1 MKLKKEDRSFI
12 MMTGARANVLEAIG
26 GTPIIKL
33 NNVAKEINSEIYV
46 KLEYMNPGGSTKD
59 RIGAYMLDQAI
70 KEGTLKPGGTI
81 IEGTSGNT
89 GVGLAMW
96 AAVHGYKC
104 IFVLADKQSKEKI
117 DNLRAFG
124 AKVVVCPT
132 NVEPEDPRSYYSVS
146 ARLAETIP
154 NSFYVNQYD
163 NLNNR
168 DTHYNWTAPE
178 MYEQTKGD
186 FDVFM
191 ATVGTGGTI
200 SGCGRY
206 FKEKMPDVQ
215 IVGIDCEGSIVA
227 QYAKTGDKSGA
238 RSYVLEGV
246 GEDFIPE
253 NYDFDN
259 IDDWVVIG
267 DKESFLMTRRLLKEE
282 GIYAGGSAGAAI
294 VGAIKYA
301 KTLKEPKKI
310 LVLLHDS
317 GNRYASK
324 IYNDDWMSDNGY
336 LDSSFN
342 VQIKDVIEQIAD
354 KKTLLTI
361 QESATIGE
369 AIALMEDNG
378 ISQVPVLNKEGAVV
392 GLCQEKN
399 LVKPIVMG
407 EFKKDDCITLAN
419 TQNFKVVDKHEL
431 LITVADALLKK
442 EVALITE
449 DGKLTDILTE
459 IDILQYMS
467 TKGSI

>member
-1 MKLKKEDRSFI
+1 MMK
-12 MMTGARANVLEAIG
+12 GAKPNVLEAIG
-26 GTPIIKL
+26 GTPIVKL
-33 NNVAKEINSEIYV
+33 NKVANEVDSEIYV

-59 RIGAYMLDQAI
+59 RIGAHMLRKAVE
-70 KEGTLKPGGTI
+70 EGKLKPGGTI

-89 GVGLAMW
+89 GVGLAMF

-146 ARLAETIP
+146 KRLSETIP

-168 DTHYNWTAPE
+168 DTHYTWTAPE
-178 MYEQTKGD
+178 MWEQTQGD

-200 SGCGRY
+200 TGCGMY
-206 FKEKMPDVQ
+206 FKEKDPSKQ
-215 IVGIDCEGSIVA
+215 IVGIDCEGSIITHHF
-227 QYAKTGDKSGA
+227 KTGEFIEAKP
-238 RSYVLEGV
+238 YVLEGV

-253 NYDFDN
+253 NYDYSV
-259 IDDWVVIG
+259 IDDFVMIG
-267 DKESFLMTRRLLKEE
+267 DKESFLMTRKLLKYE

-324 IYNDDWMSDNGY
+324 IYNDDWMSDGGY
-336 LDSSFN
+336 IETSFN
-342 VQIKDVIEQIAD
+342 VAIKDVVAAL
-354 KKTLLTI
+354 KK
-361 QESATIGE
+361 ESGNIYSVEDTATIGD
-369 AIALMEDNG
+369 AVKIMEEKG
-378 ISQVPVLNKEGAVV
+378 ISQVPVINDGVV
-392 GLCQEKN
+392 KGVVNEKSLLMPVYQGEYSLTDSISLVYTDN
-399 LVKPIVMG
+399 FTTIDENSLLSDVTDSLVK
-407 EFKKDDCITLAN
+407 KKNVFVTRND
-419 TQNFKVVDKHEL
+419 KVN
-431 LITVADALLKK
+431 
-442 EVALITE
+442 
-449 DGKLTDILTE
+449 GILTH
-459 IDILQYMS
+459 IDILQFVS
-467 TKGSI
+467 ENEQN

>member
-1 MKLKKEDRSFI
+1 MSEL
-12 MMTGARANVLEAIG
+12 MTGARANVVDAIG

-33 NNVAKEINSEIYV
+33 NHITKDIESDIYV

-59 RIGAYMLDQAI
+59 RIGAYMLDQAV

-132 NVEPEDPRSYYSVS
+132 NVAPEDPRSYYSVS
-146 ARLAETIP
+146 KRLSETIP

-163 NLNNR
+163 NLHNR
-168 DTHYNWTAPE
+168 MTHYTWTAPE

-206 FKEKMPDVQ
+206 FKEKMPDVK

-227 QYAKTGDKSGA
+227 HYAQTGEMIEAKT
-238 RSYVLEGV
+238 YVLEGV

-259 IDDWVVIG
+259 IDEWEMVG

-282 GIYAGGSAGAAI
+282 GVYAGGSAGAAI
-294 VGAIKYA
+294 CGAIKYA
-301 KTLKEPKKI
+301 KKLKEPKKI

-336 LDSSFN
+336 LDSSFD
-342 VQIKDVIEQIAD
+342 VQIKDVLNHLE
-354 KKTLLTI
+354 KKGEIKTISDQASIGDAITLMD
-361 QESATIGE
+361 QA
-369 AIALMEDNG
+369 G
-378 ISQVPVLNKEGAVV
+378 ISQLPSIDQNGIVKGIVSEKALLKPVM
-392 GLCQEKN
+392 
-399 LVKPIVMG
+399 MG
-407 EFKKDDCITLAN
+407 EFSKEDNISLAFN
-419 TQNFKVVDKHEL
+419 MNYKVVDQNEL
-431 LITVADALLKK
+431 LSTVADALLQKD
-442 EVALITE
+442 VALVTE
-449 DGKLTDILTE
+449 DGKLKDILTD
-459 IDILQYMS
+459 IDVLQYLS
-467 TKGSI
+467 KTRQY

>member
-1 MKLKKEDRSFI
+1 MSKLMK
-12 MMTGARANVLEAIG
+12 GARANVVDAIG
-26 GTPIIKL
+26 GTPIVKL
-33 NNVAKEINSEIYV
+33 NHITKDLKSEIYV

-59 RIGAYMLDQAI
+59 RIGAYMLDQAV

-96 AAVHGYKC
+96 AAVNGYKC

-132 NVEPEDPRSYYSVS
+132 NVAPEDPRSYYSVS
-146 ARLAETIP
+146 KTLSETIP

-163 NLNNR
+163 NLHNR
-168 DTHYNWTAPE
+168 MTHYTWTAPE
-178 MYEQTKGD
+178 MYEQTQGD

-206 FKEKMPDVQ
+206 FKEKMPNVK

-227 QYAKTGDKSGA
+227 HYAKTGEMIEAK
-238 RSYVLEGV
+238 SYVLEGV

-259 IDDWVVIG
+259 IDDWEMIG

-294 VGAIKYA
+294 CGAIKYA
-301 KTLKEPKKI
+301 NKLKEPKKI

-336 LDSSFN
+336 LDSSFD
-342 VQIKDVIEQIAD
+342 VQIKDVLNHLKKSGNLVTISD
-354 KKTLLTI
+354 K
-361 QESATIGE
+361 STIGE
-369 AIALMEDNG
+369 AITLMDEKG
-378 ISQVPVLNKEGAVV
+378 ISQLPCVDASGNIKGIVNEKTLLKPVM
-392 GLCQEKN
+392 
-399 LVKPIVMG
+399 MG
-407 EFKKDDCITLAN
+407 EFHKGDNISLAFN
-419 TQNFKVVDKHEL
+419 NNYKTVSRNEL
-431 LITVADALLKK
+431 LSNVADALLQK
-442 EVALITE
+442 EVALVL
-449 DGKLTDILTE
+449 DGTKLVDILTDI
-459 IDILQYMS
+459 DVLQYLS
-467 TKGSI
+467 QTRNI

>member
-1 MKLKKEDRSFI
+1 MTNL
-12 MMTGARANVLEAIG
+12 MTGARANVVDAIG

-33 NNVAKEINSEIYV
+33 NHITKDLDAEIYI

-59 RIGAYMLDQAI
+59 RIGAYMLDQAV
-70 KEGTLKPGGTI
+70 KEGKLKPGGTI

-132 NVEPEDPRSYYSVS
+132 NVAPEDPRSYYSVS
-146 ARLAETIP
+146 KRLSETIP

-163 NLNNR
+163 NLHNR
-168 DTHYNWTAPE
+168 MTHYTWTAPE
-178 MYEQTKGD
+178 MYEQTQGD

-200 SGCGRY
+200 SGCGRF
-206 FKEKMPDVQ
+206 FKEKMSNVK

-227 QYAKTGDKSGA
+227 HYAKTGEMIEA
-238 RSYVLEGV
+238 HTYVLEGV

-259 IDDWVVIG
+259 IDDWEMVG

-282 GIYAGGSAGAAI
+282 GVYAGGSAGAAI
-294 VGAIKYA
+294 CGAIKYA
-301 KTLKEPKKI
+301 ERVKGPKKI

-336 LDSSFN
+336 LDSSFD
-342 VQIKDVIEQIAD
+342 VQIKDVLQVLNKSGKIETISD
-354 KKTLLTI
+354 K
-361 QESATIGE
+361 ATIGE
-369 AIALMEDNG
+369 AITLMDEKG
-378 ISQVPVLNKEGAVV
+378 ISQLPCIDENGVIKGLVAEKTLLKPVM
-392 GLCQEKN
+392 
-399 LVKPIVMG
+399 MG
-407 EFKKDDCITLAN
+407 EFNKEDNISLAFN
-419 TQNFKVVDKHEL
+419 MNYKTINKNEL
-431 LITVADALLKK
+431 LSNVADALLQK
-442 EVALITE
+442 EVALVME
-449 DGKLTDILTE
+449 DNKLVDIMTDI
-459 IDILQYMS
+459 DVLQYLS
-467 TKGSI
+467 KTRAY

>member
-1 MKLKKEDRSFI
+1 MMK
-12 MMTGARANVLEAIG
+12 GARANVVDAIG
-26 GTPIIKL
+26 GTPIVKL
-33 NNVAKEINSEIYV
+33 NHITKDIDSEIYV

-59 RIGAYMLDQAI
+59 RIGAYMLDQAV

-132 NVEPEDPRSYYSVS
+132 NVEPDDPRSYYSVS
-146 ARLAETIP
+146 KRLAETIP

-163 NLNNR
+163 NLHNR
-168 DTHYNWTAPE
+168 MTHYTWTAPE
-178 MYEQTKGD
+178 MFEQTQGD

-200 SGCGRY
+200 SGCGRF

-215 IVGIDCEGSIVA
+215 IVGIDCVGSIVA
-227 QYAKTGDKSGA
+227 HYAKTGEMA
-238 RSYVLEGV
+238 EAHSYVLEGV

-259 IDDWVVIG
+259 IDDWVIIG
-267 DKESFLMTRRLLKEE
+267 DKESFLMTRKLLKEE
-282 GIYAGGSAGAAI
+282 GIYAGGSAGGAI
-294 VGAIKYA
+294 VGALKYA
-301 KTLKEPKKI
+301 KTLREPKKI

-342 VQIKDVIEQIAD
+342 VQINEV
-354 KKTLLTI
+354 LTSI
-361 QESATIGE
+361 GKNGSIHTVENTSTVGE
-369 AIALMEDNG
+369 AVDIMESKG
-378 ISQVPVLNKEGAVV
+378 ISQLPVLNKDGTIV
-392 GLCQEKN
+392 GLVSENN
-399 LVKPIVMG
+399 LVKPVLMG
-407 EFKKDDCITLAN
+407 EFKRDDNISLAFTN
-419 TQNFKVVDKHEL
+419 KYRVVDKNEL
-431 LITVADALLKK
+431 LETVADALLKK
-442 EVALITE
+442 EVALIM
-449 DGKLTDILTE
+449 DNNKLVDILTE
-459 IDILQYMS
+459 IDVLQYMS
-467 TKGSI
+467 KQGSF